1 VVCVISHLH
10 NHLFRV
16 CHLLGEKSALVR
28 IDSSDLNQDLLMDWS
43 LFQPRAKRF
52 LLRDELGYS
61 NHIYVSPI
69 DRNPR
74 ESVCV

>member
-1 VVCVISHLH
+1 
-10 NHLFRV
+10 
-16 CHLLGEKSALVR
+16 
-28 IDSSDLNQDLLMDWS
+28 MDWS

-74 ESVCV
+74 ESVCACEG